1 MRMNDVQFRQA
12 TVIAVTGG
20 KGGVGKTNV
29 AINVAA
35 GLSRYGHRV
44 ALIDGDFGLGSVD
57 VMLGLTPRA
66 HVGHVL
72 SGERTLSEVLLDGPC
87 GVRILPAASGV
98 QPLTTLTAE
107 QRARLDAALA
117 EARAT
122 HDFLIIDTA
131 PGIGDHVVTMLTLAQ
146 HVLLVTSTDPAAMVD
161 AYAVAKV
168 LWQIAPGAQISLV
181 ANGVRNDAEGR
192 QAFRQIDRA
201 AVRFLGHNLRYLGSV
216 PDDQAVR
223 DAIVQQRALLEHL
236 PQAPASRSLRL
247 IATRLATLSASPGGL
262 RLMPRAGDTPDPE
275 VWRCA

>member
-1 MRMNDVQFRQA
+1 MSDGRGPLA

-29 AINVAA
+29 AINLAA
-35 GLSRYGHRV
+35 GLSRLDHRV

-57 VMLGLTPRA
+57 VMLGLTSQA
-66 HVGHVL
+66 HIGHVL
-72 SGERTLSEVLLDGPC
+72 TGERTLDEVLLDGPC
-87 GVRILPAASGV
+87 GLRVLSAGSGV
-98 QPLTTLTAE
+98 QRLTALTAE
-107 QRARLDAALA
+107 QRGRLDALLA

-122 HDFLIIDTA
+122 HDFLVIDTA
-131 PGIGDHVVTMLTLAQ
+131 PGIGDHVVTLLTAAQ

-168 LWQIAPGAQISLV
+168 LWQTAPAAEISLV

-192 QAFRQIDRA
+192 LAFRQIDRA
-201 AVRFLGHNLRYLGSV
+201 AVRFLGHHLRYLGHV
-216 PDDQAVR
+216 PDDPAVR
-223 DAIVQQRALLEHL
+223 EAIVQQRALVEHV

-247 IATRLATLSASPGGL
+247 MATRLATLNAQPGGL
-262 RLMPRAGDTPDPE
+262 RLMPPAGDPDKTE

>member
-1 MRMNDVQFRQA
+1 
-12 TVIAVTGG
+12 
-20 KGGVGKTNV
+20 
-29 AINVAA
+29 
-35 GLSRYGHRV
+35 
-44 ALIDGDFGLGSVD
+44 
-57 VMLGLTPRA
+57 
-66 HVGHVL
+66 
-72 SGERTLSEVLLDGPC
+72 
-87 GVRILPAASGV
+87 
-98 QPLTTLTAE
+98 
-107 QRARLDAALA
+107 
-117 EARAT
+117 
-122 HDFLIIDTA
+122 
-131 PGIGDHVVTMLTLAQ
+131 MLTLAQ